1 MLYVLIALMILMFA
15 YYTGE
20 YLVHRMRRDMIPLRI
35 HVSGT
40 RGKSSVARL
49 IGAGLRAS
57 GTRTIVKTTGTAAR
71 LILEDASEQP
81 IVRLGPPRIIEQL
94 GIFRVAGG
102 RHADAVVLECMA
114 LQPYLHYLSERWI
127 VRANIAVITN
137 IRPDHLDL
145 MGPDVDDVA
154 LALSGVL
161 PTDGVLIIRHCPYD
175 EFFQRACSKQRCR
188 LRIVSDE
195 EVRRISLAD
204 LDRFSYVEHA
214 ENVAVALAVCEVAG
228 IDRET
233 AMEGMFTVQP
243 DPGALA
249 IYHGRRPCA
258 RWTFADAFAAN
269 DVESNARVW
278 NLVVQRCPKIH
289 KLIVVVNCREDR
301 IVRSAE
307 MGRIMANS
315 LPADLYLLVGCET
328 YVAMRSALRAGL
340 DSNKIVNMGRMPA
353 KRVFKYLKS
362 HLVRGH
368 TLIVGMGN
376 IKGVG
381 EELSAMFREVN
392 FSYG

>member
-1 MLYVLIALMILMFA
+1 MFA

-20 YLVHRMRRDMIPLRI
+20 YLAHRRRRDTIPLRI

-57 GTRTIVKTTGTAAR
+57 GRRTIVKTTGSAAR
-71 LILEDASEQP
+71 LVLEDASERP
-81 IVRLGPPRIIEQL
+81 VVRLGPPRIVEQL
-94 GIFRVAGG
+94 GIFGVA
-102 RHADAVVLECMA
+102 RDRDADAVVLECMA

-127 VRANIAVITN
+127 VRASIAVITN
-137 IRPDHLDL
+137 IRPDHLDI
-145 MGPDVDDVA
+145 MGPEVDDVA
-154 LALSGVL
+154 LTLSGVL
-161 PTDGVLIIRHCPYD
+161 PTDGVLIIRHSRYD
-175 EFFQRACSKQRCR
+175 AFFQLACSKQRCR
-188 LRIVSDE
+188 LKIVSNE
-195 EVRRISLAD
+195 EVGQLSAAD

-214 ENVAVALAVCEVAG
+214 ENVAVALAACEAAG
-228 IDRET
+228 IDRKT
-233 AMEGMFTVQP
+233 ALEGMFTVQP
-243 DPGALA
+243 DPGALG
-249 IYHGRRPCA
+249 IYHGRHPCSQ
-258 RWTFADAFAAN
+258 WTFADAFAAN
-269 DVESNARVW
+269 DAESNARVW

-315 LPADLYLLVGCET
+315 LRADLYLLVGCET
-328 YVAMRSALRAGL
+328 RVAMRSALRAGL
-340 DSNKIVNMGRMPA
+340 DSNKLVNMARIPA
-353 KRVFKYLKS
+353 TQVFDYLKS
-362 HLVRGH
+362 NLAQGH

-392 FSYG
+392 FTHG